1 MEPPLGRRIFTQ
13 PQNPDYH
20 EYFENYS
27 LWHNFSSVNLIQ
39 NHRQG
44 NNKTY
49 ADLLNRMRIDE
60 LTEEDFELLE
70 SRVRAINH
78 PDIPEDALFV
88 MCTNKEVDKINQD
101 KLNKNPNEEVIMKAI
116 HIHDTKKEFQ
126 PPLKYGKVKNTPLV
140 NELHLKIGARVI
152 LTYNVD
158 VVDSLA
164 NGCMGTVLDFIK
176 FPNGK
181 VRYVVVE
188 FDNPEYGKERIKQ
201 FPELQKKYNGKL
213 ACPIEKIEFPY
224 SLSKKETFR
233 SITAK
238 VIQFPL
244 CLGEF
249 LIIF

>member
-1 MEPPLGRRIFTQ
+1 
-13 PQNPDYH
+13 
-20 EYFENYS
+20 
-27 LWHNFSSVNLIQ
+27 
-39 NHRQG
+39 
-44 NNKTY
+44 
-49 ADLLNRMRIDE
+49 MRIDE
-60 LTEEDFELLE
+60 MTDEDFKLLK
-70 SRVRAINH
+70 SRVRNIDH
-78 PDIPEDALFV
+78 EDIPDDALFV

-101 KLNKNPNEEVIMKAI
+101 KLNKNPNEQVTMNAI

-188 FDNPEYGKERIKQ
+188 FDNPEYGKERRKQ
-201 FPELQKKYNGKL
+201 FPGLQEKYNDEVFGGNL
-213 ACPIEKIEFPY
+213 
-224 SLSKKETFR
+224 LVVRR
-233 SITAK
+233 SR
-238 VIQFPL
+238 
-244 CLGEF
+244 
-249 LIIF
+249 

>member
-1 MEPPLGRRIFTQ
+1 
-13 PQNPDYH
+13 
-20 EYFENYS
+20 
-27 LWHNFSSVNLIQ
+27 
-39 NHRQG
+39 
-44 NNKTY
+44 
-49 ADLLNRMRIDE
+49 MRIDE
-60 LTEEDFELLE
+60 MTDEDFKLLK
-70 SRVRAINH
+70 SRVRDIDHA
-78 PDIPEDALFV
+78 DIPDDALFV

-101 KLNKNPNEEVIMKAI
+101 KLNKNPNEQVTMNAI

-201 FPELQKKYNGKL
+201 FPELQKKYNGKM
-213 ACPIEKIEFPY
+213 ACPIEKIEFSY
-224 SLSKKETFR
+224 SLSKRETSHSF
-233 SITAK
+233 TTK

-249 LIIF
+249 IIIILLCHITKLIIVFVYFRSLNHRAQISRDDSTGSSSFGDGP